1 MGAWLQARVQRCWTQ
16 IQGATFACGYAQLFG
31 VDYLDTY
38 ASVVKHYCIRLVL
51 AIVALQALEMIQL
64 DIKIAFLY
72 GELEEELYLQQ
83 PEGYVI
89 PGK

>member
-1 MGAWLQARVQRCWTQ
+1 
-16 IQGATFACGYAQLFG
+16 
-31 VDYLDTY
+31 
-38 ASVVKHYCIRLVL
+38 
-51 AIVALQALEMIQL
+51 LQALEMIQL